1 MGNLERSRKMCFY
14 YPTPYCRFKVKDAR
28 SLVVEVS
35 SYFANLSSTV
45 IEPALQINIPL
56 RVTMNMFKLNVR
68 NILPEVFCGKG
79 ELTQNFTKFTGK
91 HLYQSLFFDKVAGRR
106 LAT

>member
-1 MGNLERSRKMCFY
+1 MGNKERSRKMCFY

-56 RVTMNMFKLNVR
+56 PVTMNRKMKKPPVKSNL
-68 NILPEVFCGKG
+68 
-79 ELTQNFTKFTGK
+79 
-91 HLYQSLFFDKVAGRR
+91 RR
-106 LAT
+106 SR